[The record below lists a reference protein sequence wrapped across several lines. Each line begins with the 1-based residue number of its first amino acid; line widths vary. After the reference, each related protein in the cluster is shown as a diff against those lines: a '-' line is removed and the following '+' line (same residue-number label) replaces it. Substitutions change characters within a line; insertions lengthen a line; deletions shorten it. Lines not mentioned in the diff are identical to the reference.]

1 MRSVRSGH
9 RYPVWMG
16 LVLALLLFL
25 ATFGLSRASAAP
37 LLNELEVRGLLQ
49 SSWAQYKTTFIQ
61 ADGRVIDYNGNISTS
76 EGQAYAM
83 LRALW
88 MRDKATFDASYRW
101 AKDNLQ
107 IPRGD
112 HLFSWKWGQ
121 KADKSWGTLDTTS
134 ATDADQ
140 DIALALLLAAKVWN
154 EPQYQSEA
162 MPILNEIWDRLTLN
176 APLGRVLLPGDWPQK
191 GRTYQINP
199 SYFAPYA
206 YRVFAEADDNHDWTL
221 LIDSSYEIM
230 SRAVTQAESGLMP
243 DWVEISLDND
253 NIQLY
258 NDPLDAR
265 SDFGYEAIRVYWRVA
280 LDALMNPLEKRATQ
294 LLKTKNMLPRYWKIR
309 KDLPI
314 SITWDGIVRHP
325 ELQSGAIYGAVFP
338 GLYLQDTR
346 LGEELLQKKIVPN
359 LKPGGQWNT
368 KNDYYAQNWLWC
380 GLGLYNIYLDPP
392 RFTRGSAAGRLTRLF
407 SLAPTEVY

>member
-1 MRSVRSGH
+1 MPSRLTRWF
-9 RYPVWMG
+9 P
-16 LVLALLLFL
+16 LLLAIL
-25 ATFGLSRASAAP
+25 LCLPSAMAASLSD
-37 LLNELEVRGLLQ
+37 LEVRALLKV
-49 SSWAQYKTTFIQ
+49 SWQQYKETFVQ

-83 LRALW
+83 LRAFWL
-88 MRDKATFDASYRW
+88 RDKATFDKTYQW

-121 KADKSWGTLDTTS
+121 RADQSWGALDTTS

-140 DIALALLLAAKVWN
+140 DIALALFLAHKAWN
-154 EPQYQSEA
+154 DPTYQQDA
-162 MPILNEIWDRLTLN
+162 QLILNEIWDRLTIS

-206 YRVFAEADDNHDWTL
+206 YRVFAEVDDNHDWTL

-230 SRAVTQAESGLMP
+230 TRSVAQTDTGLMP
-243 DWVEISLDND
+243 DWVEISMDND
-253 NIQLY
+253 NIRLY
-258 NDPLDAR
+258 EEPADAR
-265 SDFGYEAIRVYWRVA
+265 SDFGYEAIRAYWRVG
-280 LDALMNPLEKRATQ
+280 LDALMNPSEKRASL
-294 LLKTKNMLPRYWKIR
+294 LLKQKNMLPRYWKIR
-309 KDLPI
+309 KDMPI

-338 GLYLQDTR
+338 GLYSQDQR
-346 LGEELLQKKIVPN
+346 LAEEMLQKRIVPN
-359 LKPGGQWNT
+359 LKPGGEWNT
-368 KNDYYAQNWLWC
+368 KKDYYAQNWLWC

-392 RFTRGSAAGRLTRLF
+392 QFSRGSAIGRLTRLM
-407 SLAPTEVY
+407 SLSPSEVY